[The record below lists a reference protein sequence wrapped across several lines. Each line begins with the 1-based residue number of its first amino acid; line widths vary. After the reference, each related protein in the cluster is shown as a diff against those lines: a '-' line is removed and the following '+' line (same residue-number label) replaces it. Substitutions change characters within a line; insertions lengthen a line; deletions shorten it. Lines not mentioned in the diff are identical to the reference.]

1 MAGLPHLRLLAI
13 SFFLQLKCLGLRFGS
28 FNLARPVVHLSS
40 HLAMLTIRAARA
52 PDVIVLRT
60 MIRELAEFERQL
72 DQVTIEAEELMRNG
86 FGADPKFRA
95 LIAE

>member
-1 MAGLPHLRLLAI
+1 
-13 SFFLQLKCLGLRFGS
+13 
-28 FNLARPVVHLSS
+28 
-40 HLAMLTIRAARA
+40 MLTIRAARA